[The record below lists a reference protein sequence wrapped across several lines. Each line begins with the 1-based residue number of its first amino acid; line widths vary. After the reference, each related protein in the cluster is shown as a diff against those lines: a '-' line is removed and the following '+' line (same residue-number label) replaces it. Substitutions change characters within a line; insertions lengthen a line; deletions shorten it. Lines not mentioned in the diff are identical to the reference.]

1 MAYTWRPTVGLQT
14 DQGTFTTYQPSITGS
29 GSNGVSEAVAGS
41 ATTVVQVDTDV
52 SAVIAFG
59 IKCTVA
65 CDVGVNDA
73 VGGSPDATISL
84 AANKP
89 LVWVAGD
96 AQYPASNPL
105 GAVDIAALHV
115 TVAGATAGT
124 LEYKV
129 LYDATP

>member
-1 MAYTWRPTVGLQT
+1 MAYTWRPTVGLVT
-14 DQGTFTTYQPSITGS
+14 DQGTFTTYQPAITGT
-29 GSNGVSEAVAGS
+29 GSNGISEAVAGS
-41 ATTVVQVDTDV
+41 ATTVLNIDTDV

-65 CDVGVNDA
+65 ASVGVNDA
-73 VGGSPDATISL
+73 VGGSPDETITL

-96 AQYPASNPL
+96 DQYPASNPL
-105 GAVDIAALHV
+105 GAVDVTALHV
-115 TVAGATAGT
+115 TVADPTAGT